1 MTGNNRGPLPLS
13 PLLASR
19 LEPSATLRINEKV
32 GQLWANGQT
41 VYHLG
46 FGESRMPVHEKLQ
59 AALRANAHQKSYLA
73 GQGLAELRTEIA
85 GFYSR
90 NLGIPAAAH
99 QIIVGPGSKSL
110 IYALQLAMD
119 AELILPTP
127 SWVSYAPQAE
137 LLGRP
142 VRYIPGSM
150 ADHYALTV
158 DALDQ
163 TLADATDKPK
173 ILLINSPNN
182 PSGQMFDAPFLRE
195 LADYCRAHSITVL
208 SDEIYSMSAHG
219 STPHVSIA
227 QFYPEGTVVLGG
239 LSKHLSLGGWR
250 LGVAVLPDTPA
261 GSTLMQAIRLIASET
276 WSTPTAPIQYAAIA
290 AYADEPAISE
300 YIEQCTRLHGIR
312 TRHLWSWLTELGIDC
327 TEPEGGF
334 YMVANFDRWRD
345 PLAKV
350 GIHTSVDLANHLLD
364 VYQIAAL
371 PGTAFGIPA
380 AELSL
385 RLATSYLDMET
396 DEAADEMMRAF
407 LASQDDEALAKA
419 HLPMMN
425 QAVEQ
430 FAQFIKKCAD

>member
-1 MTGNNRGPLPLS
+1 MTEVNHGPLTLS

-32 GQLWANGQT
+32 GQMWATGQK

-46 FGESRMPVHEKLQ
+46 FGESRMPVHPKLQ
-59 AALRANAHQKSYLA
+59 AALRENAHQKSYLA
-73 GQGLAELRTEIA
+73 GQGLAALRTAIA

-90 NLGIPAAAH
+90 NLGIRAAEH
-99 QIIVGPGSKSL
+99 QIMVGPGSKSL

-127 SWVSYAPQAE
+127 SWVSYGPQAE

-163 TLADATDKPK
+163 TLAGATDKPK
-173 ILLINSPNN
+173 ILLLNSPNN
-182 PSGQMFDAPFLRE
+182 PSGQMFDEPLLRD
-195 LADYCRAHSITVL
+195 LADYCRDHGITVL
-208 SDEIYSMSAHG
+208 SDEIYSLSAHG
-219 STPHVSIA
+219 STPHRSIA

-261 GSTLMQAIRLIASET
+261 GSTLMQALRVIASET

-290 AYADEPAISE
+290 AYADDPEIMD

-334 YMVANFDRWRD
+334 YMVANFDRWRE
-345 PLAKV
+345 PLARLGV
-350 GIHTSVDLANHLLD
+350 HTSTDLADHLLD
-364 VYQIAAL
+364 AYQIATL

-380 AELSL
+380 SELSL

-407 LASQDDEALAKA
+407 LSSQNDETLMKD

-425 QAVEQ
+425 QAIEQ
-430 FAQFIKKCAD
+430 FTSFVGSL